1 MFSKMF
7 LCVLLSVR
15 ESAKDIWGGSETRR
29 RRRRNRDAESVEGEG
44 NGEEVP
50 PVQPTR
56 GPGERCKLPSAGSGA
71 DPRPKTGFGA
81 F

>member
-15 ESAKDIWGGSETRR
+15 ELAKDMGGSETRR

-44 NGEEVP
+44 MGRRCP

>member
-15 ESAKDIWGGSETRR
+15 ELAKDIWGGSETRR

-50 PVQPTR
+50 P
-56 GPGERCKLPSAGSGA
+56 CIAN
-71 DPRPKTGFGA
+71 
-81 F
+81 